1 MLWTMKLHKMKKVW
15 EWWSIKVLEEHIE
28 CKIRSCVAECIEK
41 KNKTEDCHIINFHAG
56 IYLWVLSQILY
67 FHPPSNFKIYNM
79 TGL

>member
-1 MLWTMKLHKMKKVW
+1 MQNKKLCCRMH
-15 EWWSIKVLEEHIE
+15 
-28 CKIRSCVAECIEK
+28 RK